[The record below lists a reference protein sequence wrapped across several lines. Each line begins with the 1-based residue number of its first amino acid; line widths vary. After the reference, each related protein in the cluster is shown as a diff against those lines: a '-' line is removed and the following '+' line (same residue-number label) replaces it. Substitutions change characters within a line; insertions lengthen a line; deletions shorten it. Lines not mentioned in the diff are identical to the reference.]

1 MKFTIK
7 KIKLLTYDVKP
18 KENLNLYINFVYK
31 KVKMTDIKKNLLI
44 LYKIDLLFNENKI
57 NRYKIIYNRNNITV
71 YLSCK
76 ENDNKTKTKLKN
88 PNILFYSYNENKSI
102 FELILKNKLNKN
114 KYLYWN
120 KNIYTKLF
128 NILHI
133 LNSI

>member
-31 KVKMTDIKKNLLI
+31 KIKMTDIKKNLMM
-44 LYKIDLLFNENKI
+44 LYKIELLFNENKI
-57 NRYKIIYNRNNITV
+57 DSYKIIYNRNNITV
-71 YLSCK
+71 YLAYK
-76 ENDNKTKTKLKN
+76 ESDNKTKLKN
-88 PNILFYSYNENKSI
+88 TNILFYSYNENKSI
-102 FELILKNKLNKN
+102 FELILNNKLNKN

-120 KNIYTKLF
+120 ENIYTKLF